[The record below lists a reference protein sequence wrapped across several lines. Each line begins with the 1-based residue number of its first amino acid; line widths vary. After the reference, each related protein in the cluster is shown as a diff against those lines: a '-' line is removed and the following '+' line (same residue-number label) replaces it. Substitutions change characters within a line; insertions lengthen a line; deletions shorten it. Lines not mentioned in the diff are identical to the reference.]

1 MELFLRTVW
10 VLITLKNI
18 SQVGKRCVRV
28 FIDQSW
34 SMFKKVESLATTLF
48 RGNSLLKICS
58 SLNFA
63 ENWPLFEN
71 SLFSTL
77 AQLDLDK
84 NLQNEIDK
92 SKSLM
97 IRHRLNLGLNNLVS
111 FFNQSLETILEL
123 YLKTYADEEINS
135 ISFNLKSKK
144 YFNLSKNSNVDQE
157 IIFRQK
163 IQPFFHCRH

>member
-1 MELFLRTVW
+1 MELLLNTVW
-10 VLITLKNI
+10 VLIVLKNI
-18 SQVGKRCVRV
+18 SQVGTRCVRV
-28 FIDQSW
+28 FIDQFW
-34 SMFKKVESLATTLF
+34 SMFKKVESLASTLF
-48 RGNSLLKICS
+48 RGNSLLKIS
-58 SLNFA
+58 SGPNFA
-63 ENWPLFEN
+63 ENWPRFEN
-71 SLFSTL
+71 FLFTTL
-77 AQLDLDK
+77 AQLDVAK
-84 NLQNEIDK
+84 NLQNEIDN

-97 IRHRLNLGLNNLVS
+97 IRHRLSLGFNNLVS